1 MVTRLDWHNKTRV
14 TGILLK
20 QRLWR
25 REGEEMLG
33 RILQPFLFFIQEMD
47 WLLCFAAIITISN
60 ILICIWGD
68 TKSLIFHVVSTPDI
82 YCHIASVY
90 TWQFGIL
97 KMHKMH
103 IMGFAKEG
111 MHSCIPALYVAPC
124 LHVAEETFVFQW
136 CRRDLPPLSQILT
149 PLLKQPRLL
158 WARFTTINHSK
169 QNTRSCCRLLLI

>member
-1 MVTRLDWHNKTRV
+1 
-14 TGILLK
+14 
-20 QRLWR
+20 
-25 REGEEMLG
+25 
-33 RILQPFLFFIQEMD
+33 MD
-47 WLLCFAAIITISN
+47 GLLCYAAIITISN

-68 TKSLIFHVVSTPDI
+68 TKSLIYHVVSAPGI

-124 LHVAEETFVFQW
+124 LHVAEETFVFFQR

-158 WARFTTINHSK
+158 WGRFTTINHSNESK
-169 QNTRSCCRLLLI
+169 TASAKGIIYINRSCFYWYCFSSPSIWRRVDRAQST

>member
-1 MVTRLDWHNKTRV
+1 
-14 TGILLK
+14 
-20 QRLWR
+20 
-25 REGEEMLG
+25 
-33 RILQPFLFFIQEMD
+33 MD
-47 WLLCFAAIITISN
+47 GLLCYAAIITISN

-68 TKSLIFHVVSTPDI
+68 TKSLIYHVVSAPDI

-124 LHVAEETFVFQW
+124 LHVAEETFVFSMMPQ
-136 CRRDLPPLSQILT
+136 RFATIIADSHATFETTSFVVGEIFLP
-149 PLLKQPRLL
+149 LKQLTTQNKISPLAAGFL
-158 WARFTTINHSK
+158 WYKNNCGAGVGGWHK
-169 QNTRSCCRLLLI
+169 EE